1 MGIETENGK
10 PTQPVSLKTLAEYL
24 DLSPATVSL
33 VLNDSPRAKS
43 IPQATKDR
51 VLAAAKAF
59 DYRPNFFARYLNTK
73 RTYTVAVLVPE
84 VGEGYGASVVGGIER
99 RLVRNRY
106 SYLLASHRWM
116 PELIEDTPKLL
127 MDRGAEGFILV
138 NMPLEHPL
146 PMPVVDIGGHVKLP
160 SVTNIRLDNHRAAWL
175 AMEHLTKLGHKNIA
189 LFLGHPGSADTDERW
204 EGINSAAREFGIT
217 IDPKL
222 TVQLQRRG
230 SPPMAPTPDEGYVY
244 ARKLLDRRVEFTA
257 LFAFNDISAIGA
269 MAAFRDAGLSVP
281 GDVSV
286 VGFDDI
292 QAAAYVTP
300 QLTTVRQPL
309 HHMGELAAKELL
321 RRIET
326 RNTESAEILVQPEL
340 VVRESTAVAPAH
352 SRTAEAHPRPPRH

>member
-1 MGIETENGK
+1 MGIDTENGK
-10 PTQPVSLKTLAEYL
+10 PQQPVSLKTLAEYL

-43 IPQATKDR
+43 IPQSTKDR

-73 RTYTVAVLVPE
+73 RTYTVAVIVPE

-106 SYLLASHRWM
+106 SYLLASHRWI

-146 PMPVVDIGGHVKLP
+146 PTQVVDIGGHIKLP
-160 SVTNIRLDNHRAAWL
+160 SVTNIRLDNRRASYL
-175 AMEHLTKLGHKNIA
+175 ALEHLVQLGHSRIA
-189 LFLGHPGSADTDERW
+189 FFLGHTGSADTDERC
-204 EGINSAAREFGIT
+204 EGIYAAAEDLGIK
-217 IDPKL
+217 IDPDL

-230 SPPMAPTPDEGYVY
+230 SPPLAPTPDEGYIH
-244 ARKLLDRRVEFTA
+244 ARKLLDRKVEFTA

-281 GDVSV
+281 HDVSV

-321 RRIET
+321 RRIDN
-326 RNTESAEILVQPEL
+326 RITEPAEILVQPEL
-340 VVRESTAVAPAH
+340 IVRESTAEAPQK
-352 SRTAEAHPRPPRH
+352 SRTAEAHAGQPRH